1 MARTIGAPSDIK
13 EEVDP
18 SIGQVA
24 PIQQQGRG
32 HKKLSISRWWIRA
45 EKVDDASRTGEGSVV
60 IRRGKIEWVFYDVSG
75 NEVERVV
82 LDANG
87 EHRMLNIEK
96 DRWHSLLC
104 LETGSILYESKEGP
118 YTPLEGDEIME
129 APAK

>member
-1 MARTIGAPSDIK
+1 M
-13 EEVDP
+13 DP

-32 HKKLSISRWWIRA
+32 HKKQSISRGWIRA
-45 EKVDDASRTGEGSVV
+45 EKVDGASRTGEGSVV
-60 IRRGKIEWVFYDVSG
+60 IRRGKIERVFYDDSG
-75 NEVERVV
+75 NEAERVV

-87 EHRMLNIEK
+87 EPRMLNIEK

-104 LETGSILYESKEGP
+104 LESGSVLYESKAGP
-118 YTPLEGDEIME
+118 YHPLEEEEIME

>member
-1 MARTIGAPSDIK
+1 M
-13 EEVDP
+13 DP

-60 IRRGKIEWVFYDVSG
+60 IPCRKIEWVFYDDSG
-75 NEVERVV
+75 NEAERVV

-87 EHRMLNIEK
+87 APRMLSVERE
-96 DRWHSLLC
+96 RWHSLEC
-104 LETGSILYESKEGP
+104 LEIWRLCDDGRPAPLFRQVDFKEN
-118 YTPLEGDEIME
+118 
-129 APAK
+129 

>member
-1 MARTIGAPSDIK
+1 MIGAPSDIK

-18 SIGQVA
+18 SIGQLA
-24 PIQQQGRG
+24 LIRRQARG
-32 HKKLSISRWWIRA
+32 HKRLSISRLWIRA
-45 EKVDDASRTGEGSVV
+45 EKVDGASRTGECSVV
-60 IRRGKIEWVFYDVSG
+60 IRRGKIEWVFCDDSG
-75 NEVERVV
+75 NEAERVV

-104 LETGSILYESKEGP
+104 LESGSILYESKAGP
-118 YTPLEGDEIME
+118 YHPLEEDEIMV